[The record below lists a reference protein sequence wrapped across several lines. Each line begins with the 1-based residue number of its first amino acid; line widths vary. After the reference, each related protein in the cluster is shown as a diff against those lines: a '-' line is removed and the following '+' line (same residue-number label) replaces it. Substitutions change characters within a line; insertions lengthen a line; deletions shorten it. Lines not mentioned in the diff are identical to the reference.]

1 MVLDVIRYGCG
12 ESKLKEISLESVKGA
27 ISLCY
32 YFIASAIKAHR
43 KFTHDPLSGLTEK
56 QRAIYN
62 ELPIN
67 FETGEGVEVAKAHK
81 VRERGLSKTGSEAV
95 LFVTSSTGPINKG
108 IRPLHFPHNPP
119 DYALG
124 LKCRKSRKCKGL
136 SKKKL

>member
-1 MVLDVIRYGCG
+1 MVLEVIRYGCG
-12 ESKLKEISLESVKGA
+12 ESKLKEISLESVKCA

-81 VRERGLSKTGSEAV
+81 VRERTFKDWLRSGS
-95 LFVTSSTGPINKG
+95 FRHIKHGTYK
-108 IRPLHFPHNPP
+108 
-119 DYALG
+119 
-124 LKCRKSRKCKGL
+124 
-136 SKKKL
+136 